1 MVFRQRQN
9 LFGEV
14 RWQLGLDEMENLILP
29 ISVVIPTHNSEQTI
43 SRAMKSVLD
52 QDQLPAEIIVVDD
65 CSSDQTVQKVND
77 VRIPPGVHLQVIQL
91 DTNQGPSAARNH
103 GWNSATTEYV
113 AFLDSDDSWHRAK
126 LAIQYRVMKSMP
138 AFGIS
143 GHLTGTPTEI
153 DSSVDAPVRQFGLR
167 QFLIRNRISTP
178 TVMVQRSI
186 SDRFDIDFW
195 YAEDYEFWL
204 RYLAKHQ
211 LILRIEL
218 PLAHLHKADYGESGL
233 SARMYQMFRG
243 ELEAITK
250 LRSTDNL
257 SIFLVSTT
265 IGWMSLKFLL
275 RLTRT
280 KIRKLR

>member
-1 MVFRQRQN
+1 
-9 LFGEV
+9 
-14 RWQLGLDEMENLILP
+14 MENLILP

-52 QDQLPAEIIVVDD
+52 QDQLPAQIIVVDD

-77 VRIPPGVHLQVIQL
+77 AQIPPGVQLQVIQL

-103 GWNSATTEYV
+103 GWNAARTEYV

-143 GHLTGTPTEI
+143 GHLTGTHTEI

-167 QFLIRNRISTP
+167 QFLVRNRISTP
-178 TVMVQRSI
+178 TVMVHRSI
-186 SDRFDIDFW
+186 SNRFDIDFW

-204 RYLAKHQ
+204 RYLAKHK

-218 PLAHLHKADYGESGL
+218 PLAHLHKAEFGESGL
-233 SARMYQMFRG
+233 SARLYQMFRG
-243 ELEAITK
+243 ELRAIAK
-250 LRSTDNL
+250 LRSANSL
-257 SIFLVSTT
+257 SIWLASTT
-265 IGWMSLKFLL
+265 SIWMSMKFLI
-275 RLTRT
+275 RLSRT
-280 KIRKLR
+280 KFRQLR